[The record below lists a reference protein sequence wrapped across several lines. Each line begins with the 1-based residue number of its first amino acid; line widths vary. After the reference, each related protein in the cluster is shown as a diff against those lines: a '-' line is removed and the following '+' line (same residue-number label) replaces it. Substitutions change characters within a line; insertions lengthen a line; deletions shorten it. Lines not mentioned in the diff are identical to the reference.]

1 MVLLDIKPEIKL
13 SVNNGGRSC
22 AGCPRCKEHGNLHP
36 IKMQNGVHRFQH
48 KEHGNL
54 HPVCRLCG
62 HCVLRGS
69 HNDDTSDLEDK

>member
-1 MVLLDIKPEIKL
+1 MVLLDIKPEIEL
-13 SVNNGGRSC
+13 SVSSGGRSC
-22 AGCPRCKEHGNLHP
+22 AGCPRCTDKNA
-36 IKMQNGVHRFQH
+36 KWCTVQH

-69 HNDDTSDLEDK
+69 HNDDLSDLENS